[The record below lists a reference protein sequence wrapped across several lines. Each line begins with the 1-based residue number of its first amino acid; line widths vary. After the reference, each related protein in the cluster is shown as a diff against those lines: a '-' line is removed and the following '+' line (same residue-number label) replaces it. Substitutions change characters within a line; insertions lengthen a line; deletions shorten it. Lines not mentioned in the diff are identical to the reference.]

1 MKKFQKYLSVC
12 AVAVMLAPLASCDD
26 DDTVDPYDINYC
38 YIYQPNSNFT
48 KLEYKANGEFLIDVD
63 DPLALKPVR
72 LTKPAPRNINVE
84 MAIDPTLV
92 DEFNK
97 SAEAGK
103 KTYVFLEGAS
113 IVNPMLTIPAGEYT
127 SHDPVTVTFGDKKAF
142 QTENTDFVLP
152 IVIRNADGMTISK
165 SSRIF
170 LTFTSTYRANMV
182 NPTIE
187 STINID
193 TDLENWQSAYTTS
206 TINDILATS
215 WNADDA
221 ITVKATVD
229 NSLIDAYNSEN
240 NTDYKPLQVSLT
252 PENINIAVGSNKANL
267 GLTLGDYT
275 GIANDEKYLIPV
287 KFSITSGVGA
297 ELSSDVAYIKIV
309 KLPLYIINRGST
321 QPSGC
326 TLIPYEESWTGTING
341 DASFTENVLATP
353 DDIGQYSWTTTNSQI
368 VIDLASAKTVNV
380 IEHRFWEWYY
390 ALNNIKDVQTSIDGN
405 NWTDWGDANIGTY
418 GVCYLEFSKP
428 AKFRYIRWKA
438 GDYSF
443 SDEYGCFYTG
453 LKFYTK

>member
-182 NPTIE
+182 NPTVE

-297 ELSSDVAYIKIV
+297 ELSSDVAYIKVV
-309 KLPLYIINRGST
+309 KLPLSVIKLGTYM
-321 QPSGC
+321 PSGY
-326 TLIPYEESWTGTING
+326 THMPYETTWTATSSS
-341 DASFTENVLATP
+341 DSSFAANVLA
-353 DDIGQYSWTTTNSQI
+353 DADNSQTYAYTETGAQI
-368 VIDLASAKTVNV
+368 EVDLGSVKNV
-380 IEHRFWEWYY
+380 SMMEHKFYAWWY
-390 ALNNIKDVQTSIDGN
+390 ALTEIKNVQTSADGVK
-405 NWTDWGDANIGTY
+405 WTDWGDVSLGSSDTWY
-418 GVCYLEFSKP
+418 VGFSKT
-428 AKFRYIRWKA
+428 AKFRYIRWTA
-438 GDYSF
+438 GDYSYD
-443 SDEYGCFYTG
+443 SEYGCYYTG
-453 LKFYTK
+453 LKFYNK